1 MDSNYELPVAYSL
14 TKASTSDIKEGHKMI
29 NNIKETKIE
38 ILDKCETFE
47 GDRGYDDTNLIKE
60 LWDIYEIKPIID
72 IRNM

>member
-38 ILDKCETFE
+38 ILDKLQKHLKEIADMTIQN
-47 GDRGYDDTNLIKE
+47 YKE
-60 LWDIYEIKPIID
+60 LGIYM
-72 IRNM
+72 R